1 MASLHKRLGG
11 VLSFTVPPGGMA
23 LWAHADS
30 VDVDSWAARALDRGA
45 AFYPGRHF
53 AFDGKPP
60 AALRLGFAALT
71 EAELDE
77 GVRRIAAA
85 LPRA

>member
-1 MASLHKRLGG
+1 VASLHKRLGG
-11 VLSFTVPPGGMA
+11 LLSFTVPPGGMA
-23 LWAHADS
+23 LWALADG
-30 VDVDSWAARALDRGA
+30 VDVDSWAERSLSRGA

-53 AFDGKPP
+53 AFDGKPR

-77 GVRRIAAA
+77 GVRRIASS